1 MIFSA
6 DLSSIA
12 DSEEG
17 RTSLE
22 SSPSPI
28 DLSFSHKENSR
39 SGYLL
44 AGGTSDS
51 MVDKSTE
58 TPVQSPEIKTP
69 RLSLSPI
76 VQSIEEDPAEIIAEP
91 ETAIKDEDP
100 PTPRPI
106 PSASPS
112 PSSYSS
118 PSPQSSI
125 ATTESQSSA
134 ETPEPLPSVER
145 AKSQTPM
152 EDEDGGP
159 LDIYTAKR
167 ESELVT
173 VLHLITD
180 SIAKQ
185 RELATKSILYN
196 PIYWIMIIV
205 LFDYIYRIL
214 YYDDVDWIIIVVAW
228 SAALMCTRHGAK
240 IWVNGYIDEA
250 ERVGRWSWLFGNE
263 WIKHF
268 DSDRYRYSFLD
279 SSGGIDWRD
288 LVWVSLKEIWVR
300 VPGGDVRY
308 AEQWLESRREG
319 DTKDDRP
326 DREDPARSVGGSGI
340 AKRGKSD
347 WEKYSD
353 GERIQVAASSLKAT
367 DDLGIEGLSDGWLRD
382 MVFVARFKGRIIG
395 ALVMRAI
402 PVDMDVVGTAHA
414 SGPLSSA
421 MGQYVPGHV
430 YRWKAVIRAW
440 NVEEEYRGFGVGRNI
455 LQYAIEH
462 TVDRGW
468 DGPEFAVDHAN
479 SLRILPAFLN
489 GKMDRMEKRAKK
501 RLVKEIETYKCV
513 IWNT

>member
-1 MIFSA
+1 
-6 DLSSIA
+6 
-12 DSEEG
+12 
-17 RTSLE
+17 
-22 SSPSPI
+22 
-28 DLSFSHKENSR
+28 
-39 SGYLL
+39 
-44 AGGTSDS
+44 
-51 MVDKSTE
+51 MVDKSTK
-58 TPVQSPEIKTP
+58 TPVQSPEINTP
-69 RLSLSPI
+69 RQSLSPI
-76 VQSIEEDPAEIIAEP
+76 VQSIENNPFENITEADIPIKEEDPL
-91 ETAIKDEDP
+91 
-100 PTPRPI
+100 TPRAIFSPT
-106 PSASPS
+106 PS

-125 ATTESQSSA
+125 ATTDSESQCRA
-134 ETPEPLPSVER
+134 GTPEPIPSVEQ
-145 AKSQTPM
+145 AKSKTSV

-159 LDIYTAKR
+159 LDIYTAKS
-167 ESELVT
+167 EFELVS

-196 PIYWIMIIV
+196 PIYWIGIIV
-205 LFDYIYRIL
+205 LFDYLHRIL

-228 SAALMCTRHGAK
+228 SAALMCTRHGVK

-250 ERVGRWSWLFGNE
+250 ERVGRWSWLFGTE

-279 SSGGIDWRD
+279 SSGDTDWRD
-288 LVWVSLKEIWVR
+288 LVWVSLREIWVR
-300 VPGGDVRY
+300 VPGADVRY
-308 AEQWLESRREG
+308 AEQWLEIRKERDTEDGRTERR
-319 DTKDDRP
+319 
-326 DREDPARSVGGSGI
+326 DPTSSTRGLGSG
-340 AKRGKSD
+340 RRQKSD
-347 WEKYSD
+347 WEIYSD
-353 GERIQVAASSLKAT
+353 GERIRVAASKPMN
-367 DDLGIEGLSDGWLRD
+367 DLGIEGLLDGWLRD

-402 PVDMDVVGTAHA
+402 PVDMDVVDTAHA

-440 NVEEEYRGFGVGRNI
+440 NVEESYRGFGVGRNI